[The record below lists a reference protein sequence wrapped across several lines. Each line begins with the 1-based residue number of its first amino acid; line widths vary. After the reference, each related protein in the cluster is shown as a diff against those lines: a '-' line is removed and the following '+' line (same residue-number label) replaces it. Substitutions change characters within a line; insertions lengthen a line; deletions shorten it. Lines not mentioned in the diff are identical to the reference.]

1 MYSSKIKLLPEGL
14 VLSRIVTGV
23 WRWGSLSPQDVLR
36 LIESSLEQDISTF
49 DHADIYGGYT
59 IEEIFGK
66 ALHYQPSLRQKMQ
79 LVSKCGIKLISP
91 HRPNHSIKSYDASP
105 SHIRFSVENS
115 LKMLKTD
122 YLDLLLIHR
131 PSPLMDADDIA
142 EIFSQLRKEGKVK
155 HFGVSN
161 FTSSQFELLNSRFS
175 LVTNQ
180 IEISIYHLAPFLD
193 GTLEHCQHLK
203 ISPMAWSPLGSGKIF
218 QQNPQ
223 DAQTWRLQE
232 TLNKICTKYQ
242 VGYDTIL
249 FSWLLQHPS
258 QILPILGTA
267 NVDRFKTAMQA
278 LDIKLT
284 QEEWFMLWTASTG
297 QEVP

>member
-14 VLSRIVTGV
+14 ELSRIITGV

-36 LIESSLEQDISTF
+36 LIESSLEQNISTF

-66 ALHYQPSLRQKMQ
+66 ALQYQPSLRQKMQ
-79 LVSKCGIKLISP
+79 LISKCGIKLISP
-91 HRPNHSIKSYDASP
+91 NRPNHSIKSYDTST

-131 PSPLMDADDIA
+131 PSPLMNVDELA
-142 EIFSQLRKEGKVK
+142 EIFTQLKKEGKVK

-161 FTSSQFELLNSRFS
+161 FTPSQFELLNSRFP

-180 IEISIYHLAPFLD
+180 IEISIYHLSPFLD
-193 GTLEHCQHLK
+193 GTLDQCQQLK
-203 ISPMAWSPLGSGKIF
+203 VSPMAWSPLGSGKIF

-232 TLNKICTKYQ
+232 ILNRICSKYQ
-242 VGYDTIL
+242 VGYDTVL
-249 FSWLLQHPS
+249 FSWLLQHPA

-267 NVDRFKTAMQA
+267 NTDRFKTAMQS

>member
-1 MYSSKIKLLPEGL
+1 MYLSRIKLMPEGL
-14 VLSRIVTGV
+14 ELSRIVTGV
-23 WRWGSLSPQDVLR
+23 WRWGSLSSQDVFR
-36 LIESSLEQDISTF
+36 LIESSLEHGITTF

-66 ALHYQPSLRQKMQ
+66 ALHYQPSLRQKIQ
-79 LVSKCGIKLISP
+79 LITKCGIKLISP
-91 HRPNHSIKSYDASP
+91 NRPTHAIKSYDTSAL
-105 SHIRFSVENS
+105 HIKFSVENS

-131 PSPLMDADDIA
+131 PSPLMNADEIA
-142 EIFSQLRKEGKVK
+142 ETFAQLRKEGKVK

-161 FTSSQFELLNSRFS
+161 FTSAQFQLLNSRFP

-180 IEISIYHLAPFLD
+180 IEISVYHLTPFTD
-193 GTLEHCQHLK
+193 GTLDQCQQLRV
-203 ISPMAWSPLGSGKIF
+203 SPMAWSPLGSGKIF
-218 QQNPQ
+218 QHPPQ

-232 TLNKICTKYQ
+232 ALNKICSKYQ

-249 FSWLLQHPS
+249 LSWLLQHPA
-258 QILPILGTA
+258 QILPILGTTNA
-267 NVDRFKTAMQA
+267 HRFKSAIQS

-297 QEVP
+297 KEVD